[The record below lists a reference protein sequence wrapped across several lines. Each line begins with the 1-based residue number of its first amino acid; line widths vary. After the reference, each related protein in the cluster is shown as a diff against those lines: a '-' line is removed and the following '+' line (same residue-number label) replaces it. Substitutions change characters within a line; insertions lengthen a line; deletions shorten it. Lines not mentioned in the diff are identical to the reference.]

1 MQQNNLDKIYEKQK
15 DAAEYF
21 RNCMEYLQKVLGE
34 IDQGRV
40 AKAVELILETR
51 KRGNTIFF
59 IGNGGSAAT
68 ASHFA
73 QDLSD
78 SAKKAKRRGFKAL
91 SLTDNVAFISALGN
105 DFGFETVFTGQMQDI
120 FSQGDLL
127 VAISASGNS
136 PNILQAVKLAKARGG
151 FCIGFTGFDGGELF
165 KMSDVAIHVA
175 TPKGEYGPVES
186 LHVTIAH
193 MISSYIYYV
202 LKSE

>member
-1 MQQNNLDKIYEKQK
+1 MQENNLDKMQSRQK
-15 DAAEYF
+15 NATEYF
-21 RNCMEYLQKVLGE
+21 KDYTEYLQKILE
-34 IDQGRV
+34 NIEKEQIS
-40 AKAVELILETR
+40 KAASLILETR

-78 SAKKAKRRGFKAL
+78 CAKKAKRRGFKAI

-105 DFGFETVFTGQMQDI
+105 DFGFDTVFTGQMQDI
-120 FSQGDLL
+120 FAQGDLL

-165 KMSDVAIHVA
+165 KIADVPVHIA

-193 MISSYIYYV
+193 MISSHIYYV
-202 LKSE
+202 LKGE